1 MNSFKLIVGISI
13 GILLL
18 VSDINGQ
25 NLTLSGR
32 FMDSDDTAS
41 LIGVTVLLTNP
52 QDTSQGGWTTSDY
65 NGYFLIS
72 NLSSGTY
79 NLRATYIGYKPTY
92 INKITI
98 YSNKDI
104 GVVLMDQD
112 AAQLKVAMVE
122 AFAKRVELHGDTTE
136 YNAKAFVVNP
146 DASAEDLV
154 AKMPGIVVSPSGQ
167 IQAHGE
173 TVQKVLVDG
182 QEFFGDDPTT
192 AMRNLPSDIIS
203 KIQVFDQ
210 LSDQSQF
217 TGFDDGNSV
226 KTINIITKA
235 GKSNGQFG
243 KIFGGYG
250 TDDRYWTGGNI
261 NYFNGTERISLI
273 GLSNNIN
280 QQNFS
285 TQDLLGVLGTSTN
298 PRSGGGGFG
307 GGSGGR
313 GSGGGNGGG
322 GNYGGGSSA
331 GGGGSNSTNPSNFL
345 VGQQGGIS
353 TVNSIGLNYINKWSN
368 KLTVNASY
376 FYNNSDNVTNTTLN
390 RQYLLNDTAS
400 QYYNENDVSQTN
412 NYNHRFNMRM
422 TYDIDSNNSIIFT
435 PKLKVQT
442 TNITSTDSGLNTLSG
457 AKLSSTINNY
467 SNDNSGY
474 DFNQNLLLRHK
485 FSKPGRTI
493 SLNLGSD
500 INNKTGTSNLISQ
513 NEYFTSNDSTAIT
526 DEQAQSSTKGYT
538 VSSNLAYTEP
548 LSKTSILQFNY
559 QPSYT
564 QNNTQTTTDL
574 KDTLSNEYSQL
585 DSLLSNKYNNIIT
598 TQKEGITYRLRG
610 EKLNF
615 SVGVSHQ
622 TTILNESETF
632 PNVAKV
638 NKPYENYLP
647 TATFQYRFSKNNN
660 LRLFYFT
667 NTNAPTITQ
676 LQNLINNTNP
686 LLLTTGNPN
695 LLQQVSQQILCRYN
709 ITDVGKSRTFFAFIS
724 YNPITDYIGTST
736 TIANKDTVIS
746 NGVNSVLLNKGSQ
759 ITMPVNLS
767 GYQNVNSFLTF
778 GFPVKFLK
786 SNLNLNAGLTYN
798 SSPGLINNVAN
809 VAKTYKETGGLVLGS
824 NISQDVDFT
833 LSYNSNYNIVQN
845 TIQPS
850 LNNNYFTHVAD
861 FKINLLPWK
870 GLVLNSEVTNT
881 LYTGLQ
887 SQYDQNI
894 FLWSAG
900 IGYKFLKNRLAEV
913 RLAAFDLLNQNSSI
927 TRTITDTYI
936 EDDRTQVL
944 KRYYML
950 TFTYNL
956 KNFRVKPTP
965 TK

>member
-1 MNSFKLIVGISI
+1 MSCIKLILAITI
-13 GILLL
+13 GIFLSLFNA
-18 VSDINGQ
+18 NGQ

-32 FMDSDDTAS
+32 FLDGDDTAS
-41 LIGVTVLLTNP
+41 LIGVTVLLTNT
-52 QDTSQGGWTTSDY
+52 QDSSKSGWTTSDDR
-65 NGYFLIS
+65 GYFLIN
-72 NLSSGTY
+72 NLYSGVY
-79 NLRATYIGYKPTY
+79 NLRATYIGYKANY
-92 INKITI
+92 INKI
-98 YSNKDI
+98 SLVANKDI
-104 GVVLMDQD
+104 GTILMEQD
-112 AAQLKVAMVE
+112 AAQLKAAQVE
-122 AFAKRVELHGDTTE
+122 AFQKRVELKGDTTE
-136 YNAKAFVVNP
+136 YNAKAFKVNP
-146 DASAEDLV
+146 DASAEDLIT
-154 AKMPGIVVSPSGQ
+154 KMPGITVNPNGT

-173 TVQKVLVDG
+173 NVQKVLVDG

-217 TGFDDGNSV
+217 TGFDDGNSI

-243 KIFGGYG
+243 KIYGGYG
-250 TDDRYWTGGNI
+250 TDERYWTGGNI

-298 PRSGGGGFG
+298 PRSGSSGSK
-307 GGSGGR
+307 GGSR
-313 GSGGGNGGG
+313 SGGGE
-322 GNYGGGSSA
+322 GNYGGGNF
-331 GGGGSNSTNPSNFL
+331 GGSNTTSPSNFL
-345 VGQQGGIS
+345 VGQQPGIS
-353 TVNSIGLNYINKWSN
+353 TVNSIGLNYINKWAN

-390 RQYLLNDTAS
+390 RQYLLSDTAS
-400 QYYNENDVSQTN
+400 QYYNEIDQSQTN

-435 PKLKVQT
+435 PKLKAQT
-442 TNITSTDSGLNTLSG
+442 TNITSVDSGLNTLSG

-467 SNDNSGY
+467 TNDNSGY
-474 DFNQNLLLRHK
+474 DFNQNLLFRHK
-485 FSKPGRTI
+485 FNKQGRTI

-500 INNKTGTSNLISQ
+500 INTKTGTSNLYSQ
-513 NEYFTSNDSTAIT
+513 NEYFSNNDSTAIT
-526 DEQAQSSTKGYT
+526 DEQTQSTTKGYT

-548 LSKTSILQFNY
+548 LSKSSIIQFNY
-559 QPSYT
+559 QPSYS
-564 QNNTQTTTDL
+564 QNNSQKTTDL
-574 KDTLSNEYSQL
+574 LDKTTEQYSQI
-585 DSLLSNKYNNIIT
+585 DSLLSSTFDNIIT
-598 TQKEGITYRLRG
+598 TQKEGITYRLRD

-615 SVGVSHQ
+615 SIGVNHQ
-622 TTILNESETF
+622 NTMLNDQETF
-632 PNVAKV
+632 PYSLKIDKTYDNF
-638 NKPYENYLP
+638 LP

-667 NTNAPTITQ
+667 NTNTPSITQ
-676 LQNLINNTNP
+676 LQNVINNTNP
-686 LLLTTGNPN
+686 LLLSTGNPD
-695 LLQQVSQQILCRYN
+695 LQQQISQTMLMRYN
-709 ITDVGKSRTFFAFIS
+709 ITDAGKARTFFAFIS
-724 YNPITDYIGTST
+724 YNPITDYIGNST
-736 TIANKDTVIS
+736 LIANKDTTVS
-746 NGVNSVLLNKGSQ
+746 NGVVLNRGSQ
-759 ITMPVNLS
+759 LTMPVNLS
-767 GYQNVNSFLTF
+767 GYQNLNSFFTY
-778 GFPVKFLK
+778 GFPVKFIK

-798 SSPGLINNVAN
+798 STPGLINNVLNRAN
-809 VAKTYKETGGLVLGS
+809 TYKETGGLVLGS

-833 LSYNSNYNIVQN
+833 LSYNSNYNIVRN
-845 TIQPS
+845 TIQPG

-861 FKINLLPWK
+861 FKFNLLPWK
-870 GLVLNSEVTNT
+870 GLVLNSEVSNT

-900 IGYKFLKNRLAEV
+900 IGYKFGKNRLAELRV
-913 RLAAFDLLNQNSSI
+913 AAFDLLNQNTSI
-927 TRTITDTYI
+927 TRTVTDTYI

-956 KNFRVKPTP
+956 KNFRVKPNTS
-965 TK
+965 K